1 MPVKASEGGRA
12 ESQPSKQTHSL
23 QKQDSSKYLRG
34 DGTQVTSQEN
44 MEKRVANR
52 ASRQKSGLS
61 SQSKPN
67 PTAKVIY
74 KVRRQ
79 KPSISEPLFSTRPNF
94 GQVTSPSEQMKRAEE
109 HPSPAQV
116 PEFIF
121 SDHQKGD
128 DWAFLD
134 HGK

>member
-79 KPSISEPLFSTRPNF
+79 
-94 GQVTSPSEQMKRAEE
+94 
-109 HPSPAQV
+109 
-116 PEFIF
+116 
-121 SDHQKGD
+121 
-128 DWAFLD
+128 
-134 HGK
+134 